1 MTTSEIPH
9 HRHRYPQGDLP
20 PLATPGKTTPQ
31 TARVKVSILDKVYAT
46 GRKCAA
52 GFKEGHEDRVRQLPS
67 QRWNYTAVPEAS
79 MRLRDRELIP

>member
-31 TARVKVSILDKVYAT
+31 TAPPIAPKDHGLASGSIGLACQRRTAPSWLHDARTEPSGEKASALM
-46 GRKCAA
+46 AA
-52 GFKEGHEDRVRQLPS
+52 L
-67 QRWNYTAVPEAS
+67 
-79 MRLRDRELIP
+79 